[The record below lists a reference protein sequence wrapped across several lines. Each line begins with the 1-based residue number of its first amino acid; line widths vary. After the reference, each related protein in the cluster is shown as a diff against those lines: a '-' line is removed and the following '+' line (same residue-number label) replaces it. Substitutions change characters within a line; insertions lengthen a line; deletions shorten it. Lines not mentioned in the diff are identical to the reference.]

1 MNVRGVTLNFDHS
14 TTTVIA
20 TIERALDLQ
29 KGSLGENSS
38 SAEISQWDSLG
49 QVDIIMAL
57 NVLFDGTIFSI
68 PEMASANSVSKILV
82 ILRRHLLLSAP
93 DTI

>member
-1 MNVRGVTLNFDHS
+1 MNVRGVTLNFNHS
-14 TTTVIA
+14 RTTVIA

-29 KGSLGENSS
+29 EGSLGENSS

-82 ILRRHLLLSAP
+82 ILRRHLLLSAT
-93 DTI
+93 DIT